1 MAKKRS
7 NGEGSIYKRKDG
19 KWCATITLCN
29 DLLTGKTKRRSFYG
43 NTRQEVST
51 KLVEA
56 QGSIQNGSYIEPS
69 TLTLEKWLEYFLY
82 KYKKTGIRPKTF
94 ENYEYLIRIHLNPR
108 IGHHPI
114 MKLTPEI
121 VQNFYNFLSSKGRS
135 DGSGGLSPKTVR
147 NIHNL
152 LHDSLQQA
160 VKSGKIIRNV
170 SEATTLPRKQP
181 KEIHPLS
188 MEDQL
193 AFLETASSDRL
204 GIAFIVSLSTGM
216 RLGELLGLSWSCINL
231 SSGNI
236 TVKQALVRVKVFDEN
251 KNYES
256 KLIFQEPKTK
266 SGIRNIPIPPNVL
279 VLLKAHRLKQSKEKL
294 LVGDRFIDNN
304 LVFCTELGQ
313 PIEPRNFIRKFQQ
326 ILKIS
331 GLEKTNIHSLR
342 HTYATRLLELNEHPK
357 VVQELLGHST
367 IAITLDIYSHVFP
380 EIKKAAADKIN
391 DLFDIKNNYVKEV
404 PSSYVV

>member
-29 DLLTGKTKRRSFYG
+29 DLLTGKPKRQSFYG
-43 NTRQEVST
+43 NSRQEVSA
-51 KLVEA
+51 KLIES
-56 QGSIQNGSYIEPS
+56 QGRIQNGSYIEPS
-69 TLTLEKWLEYFLY
+69 NLTLEQWLDYFLY

-94 ENYEYLIRIHLNPR
+94 ENYEYLIRVHLNPR
-108 IGHHPI
+108 IGSHAI

-121 VQNFYNFLSSKGRS
+121 IQNFYNFLSSKGRS
-135 DGSGGLSPKTVR
+135 DGKGGLSPKTVR

-160 VKSGKIIRNV
+160 VKSGKIMRNV

-181 KEIHPLS
+181 KEIQPLS
-188 MEDQL
+188 MADEL
-193 AFLETASSDRL
+193 TFLETASSDRL

-216 RLGELLGLSWSCINL
+216 RLGELLGLTWSCVNM
-231 SSGNI
+231 SDGNI
-236 TVKQALVRVKVFDEN
+236 IVKQALVRVKIFDEN

-266 SGIRNIPIPPNVL
+266 AGIRNIPLPSNVL
-279 VLLKAHRLKQSKEKL
+279 VSLNAHRLNQSKEKL
-294 LVGDRFIDNN
+294 LVGDKYEDED
-304 LVFCTELGQ
+304 LVFCTELGH

-326 ILKIS
+326 LLKIS
-331 GLEKTNIHSLR
+331 SLEKTNIHSLR

-391 DLFDIKNNYVKEV
+391 DLFKIQNNFVKEEL
-404 PSSYVV
+404 SSYAV

>member
-1 MAKKRS
+1 
-7 NGEGSIYKRKDG
+7 
-19 KWCATITLCN
+19 
-29 DLLTGKTKRRSFYG
+29 
-43 NTRQEVST
+43 
-51 KLVEA
+51 
-56 QGSIQNGSYIEPS
+56 
-69 TLTLEKWLEYFLY
+69 
-82 KYKKTGIRPKTF
+82 
-94 ENYEYLIRIHLNPR
+94 
-108 IGHHPI
+108 

-121 VQNFYNFLSSKGRS
+121 IQNFYNFLSSKGRS
-135 DGSGGLSPKTVR
+135 DGNGGLSPKTVR

-152 LHDSLQQA
+152 LHDALQQA

-181 KEIHPLS
+181 KEIQPLS
-188 MEDQL
+188 MDDEL
-193 AFLETASSDRL
+193 TFLETASSDRL

-216 RLGELLGLSWSCINL
+216 RLGELLGLTWSCVNM

-236 TVKQALVRVKVFDEN
+236 VVKQALVRVKIFDDN

-266 SGIRNIPIPPNVL
+266 AGIRNIPLPSNVL
-279 VLLKAHRLKQSKEKL
+279 VLLNAHRLTQSKEKL
-294 LVGDRFIDNN
+294 LVGNKYEDLD
-304 LVFCTELGQ
+304 LVFSTELGH

-326 ILKIS
+326 LLKIS

-391 DLFDIKNNYVKEV
+391 DLFKIKNNLIKEETSCYAV
-404 PSSYVV
+404 